1 MLSPKNLFYQMI
13 FHFRDITRT
22 LWSSILT
29 SETIVRISG
38 KNVLN
43 IMASSAVL
51 IPPSP
56 VERNQKS
63 LAEAPRFGNVS
74 VITISRKTHHKPIYF
89 IADTAAGLRNRCRS
103 TSGKTS
109 SRDNHFRGWF
119 PLVLKI
125 FLNLEFPLNFI
136 SSSQAANAS

>member
-1 MLSPKNLFYQMI
+1 MI
-13 FHFRDITRT
+13 FHCRDTTRT
-22 LWSSILT
+22 PWSSILT

-38 KNVLN
+38 KNVWN

-103 TSGKTS
+103 TSGKTLLK
-109 SRDNHFRGWF
+109 DNHFRGWF
-119 PLVLKI
+119 PSVLKY
-125 FLNLEFPLNFI
+125 FFNLEFPLNFI
-136 SSSQAANAS
+136 SSSQAANSN

>member
-1 MLSPKNLFYQMI
+1 MRPRLRFACVCIYLPELKWSHGHSAPIMHNL
-13 FHFRDITRT
+13 H
-22 LWSSILT
+22 SSL
-29 SETIVRISG
+29 EVQP
-38 KNVLN
+38 VLN

-56 VERNQKS
+56 FERNQKS

-74 VITISRKTHHKPIYF
+74 VITISRKTHHKPIYS

-119 PLVLKI
+119 PLVLKT
-125 FLNLEFPLNFI
+125 FFNLEFPLNFI

>member
-1 MLSPKNLFYQMI
+1 MVEMNA
-13 FHFRDITRT
+13 RT
-22 LWSSILT
+22 
-29 SETIVRISG
+29 SG

-74 VITISRKTHHKPIYF
+74 VITISRKTHKPIYF

-125 FLNLEFPLNFI
+125 FFNLEFPLNFI
-136 SSSQAANAS
+136 YSSQAANAS